1 MNDESLPEG
10 GGLVNVL
17 SYGCY
22 GGLQPPVRR

>member
-1 MNDESLPEG
+1 MSDENLPED

-17 SYGCY
+17 SYGRY